1 MTGGNHTH
9 DEVSGTR
16 REIGSRSIG
25 AGLARTAR
33 IRRRYDAAI
42 EDVWEACTDPDR
54 IGRWL
59 LPVTGDLRPG
69 GTFQL
74 EGNASGEILRCEP
87 PRLLA
92 VTWVYAGRDADEVE
106 LRLAPGDDGG
116 TVLEIEHASVHDVF
130 RNDPKSGMWGL
141 GTGWEMGLFALEKHL
156 GGELAEAP
164 AEADRPPPPEV
175 VELAERSG
183 RAWAALVDA
192 ADAANRPEI

>member
-1 MTGGNHTH
+1 M
-9 DEVSGTR
+9 SGTDHTYDEISGAR
-16 REIGSRSIG
+16 REIGSRVIG
-25 AGLARTAR
+25 AGEARTALL
-33 IRRRYDAAI
+33 RRRYDAAI

-54 IGRWL
+54 IRRWF

-92 VTWVYAGRDADEVE
+92 VTWVYAEREADEVE
-106 LRLAPGDDGG
+106 LRLAPGDDGE

-130 RNDPKSGMWGL
+130 RNDPKTGMWGL
-141 GTGWEMGLFALEKHL
+141 GTGWEMGLYALEKYL
-156 GGELAEAP
+156 GGELPEVP

-192 ADAANRPEI
+192 ADSTGRPGT